1 MRKLSALV
9 AKELR
14 TYFNSPVAY
23 IVITS
28 YLIFTSVWFFH
39 IQRFAAADTASMR
52 AYFGVVPVLFIVLL
66 PALTMRLWAEEHK
79 MGTAEILVTLP
90 YRDVELVLGKFVSA
104 FAILCV
110 MIALSIPVPV
120 TIAPLGAFDGGQ
132 ILSEYLGILLLGSA
146 GISIGLFVSSVSRN
160 QISAFL
166 SGAAVL
172 LAFTLIGQAA
182 IVLELSGAASGFV
195 HSISFQQHFESF
207 VKGVLDTRDIL
218 YFLVLTVFFL
228 YLNTKT
234 LALRKW

>member
-1 MRKLSALV
+1 MTRLSALV

-28 YLIFTSVWFFH
+28 YLVFTSVWFFH

-52 AYFGVVPVLFIVLL
+52 AYFGIVPVLFIVLL

-90 YRDVELVLGKFVSA
+90 YRDVELVIGKFVSA
-104 FAILCV
+104 FAVLCA

-120 TIAPLGAFDGGQ
+120 TIAPLGAFDAGQ
-132 ILSEYLGILLLGSA
+132 ILGEYLGILLLGSA

-166 SGAAVL
+166 AGAAVL

-182 IVLELSGAASGFV
+182 IVLELSGSASSVV
-195 HSISFQQHFESF
+195 HAISFQQHFESF

>member
-1 MRKLSALV
+1 MTRLSALV

-28 YLIFTSVWFFH
+28 YLVFTSIWFFH

-52 AYFGVVPVLFIVLL
+52 AYFGIVPVLFIVLL

-90 YRDVELVLGKFVSA
+90 YRDIELVIGKFVSA
-104 FAILCV
+104 FAVLCA

-120 TIAPLGAFDGGQ
+120 TIAPLGAFDAGQ
-132 ILSEYLGILLLGSA
+132 ILGEYLGILLLGSA

-166 SGAAVL
+166 AGAAVL

-182 IVLELSGAASGFV
+182 IVLELSGSASSIV
-195 HSISFQQHFESF
+195 HAISFQQHFESF